1 VQLRGAL
8 CAAID
13 DEDDDRCTEI
23 ADLMVAVGTNL
34 GGAALAL
41 DSMLSARFL

>member
-8 CAAID
+8 YAAID

-23 ADLMVAVGTNL
+23 ADLMVAVGTNP
-34 GGAALAL
+34 GGEVLAR